1 MKGGRL
7 ESRSRSR
14 SRSTGSRGASWSN
27 KFDGIGGFQV
37 GSWGGHA
44 TSLELLQLRL
54 DDIDGFHDVVLVLLE
69 GVFLCAN
76 RVESSAES
84 AEVVAGVLEL
94 GFQFSLEHEILNLL
108 LLLVQCFDLF
118 SHEEDVVDNTIHFDF
133 VLLEDQSYLLY
144 PTAVVANLS
153 ALSDDVGLDLAQGTQ
168 KLFLFVT
175 LFVHLVYWGRS
186 IWRLLALGKPWN
198 DFTRVKQTV
207 GDLLLL
213 EAHGGKFDNVVGGQL
228 VNNSL

>member
-54 DDIDGFHDVVLVLLE
+54 DDIDGLHDVVFVLLE

-84 AEVVAGVLEL
+84 AEVVAGVPEL

-175 LFVHLVYWGRS
+175 LFHCNSENVNEYITS
-186 IWRLLALGKPWN
+186 IMIQKIGTTKDSALLPLRPSGILGEEHMALAGSGQTLERLHQG
-198 DFTRVKQTV
+198 
-207 GDLLLL
+207 
-213 EAHGGKFDNVVGGQL
+213 
-228 VNNSL
+228 